1 MTASLHREADLELTP
16 AFRHCQREAGGGVAG
31 RFLREIKRIAKL
43 VEAHPGLGNPTAAGR
58 RSFPLQGF
66 LYTVIYREVD
76 DGIRILVVR
85 HQGRDPAH
93 GEQRC

>member
-1 MTASLHREADLELTP
+1 MTASLHREADLELTQ
-16 AFRHCQREAGGGVAG
+16 AFRHYQREAGNGVAG
-31 RFLREIKRIAKL
+31 RFLREFKRIARL
-43 VEAHPGLGNPTAAGR
+43 LETHPGLGSPTAAGR

-66 LYTVIYREVD
+66 PYTVIYREVD

-93 GEQRC
+93 GEQRR